1 MINLAPAAEPTPP
14 ARKVRQHRPYQQRIG
29 DKLNA
34 NWRKGVNSQLV
45 VAPTGAGKTFIGLSA
60 AKAAQDD
67 AKELFGCEPHEVG
80 ICWVAMR
87 RNLLLMA
94 QEDNM
99 ALVGA
104 QNLHTVS
111 MFDTNPARYFK
122 DYARVITVYD
132 EAHHVAAN
140 TCVGLHSAVDPDLTI
155 GLSATPLR
163 TDRMDLCFQVTVQD
177 AGYHRL
183 IQEGWLS
190 QFDHYSVS
198 GNWTPKSVAETYLSD
213 PKRWGQSV
221 CFFLTRK
228 ECEECATIMRAAGTR
243 AEVVTGSSNREQ
255 QQRDFE
261 DGKVDVMISMAVL
274 TEGFDCPQLQTVWV
288 RDSKHRSVITQ
299 MSGRALRLFEVNGV
313 RVAKNVVQSIEA
325 GYPFTRVASA
335 RMQYL
340 QVDGKWRSIGANDKA
355 WHAYALVSGRRV
367 EAYARGDIRPNAYML
382 TYSRGV
388 EWDSTN
394 GVIKKPAVRLK
405 PSSDSRSEDLAAQ
418 REQAQER
425 NNADP
430 GAE

>member
-1 MINLAPAAEPTPP
+1 MIKTL
-14 ARKVRQHRPYQQRIG
+14 QHRPYQQRIRE
-29 DKLNA
+29 KLNA
-34 NWRKGVNSQLV
+34 NWGKGVNSQLV
-45 VAPTGAGKTFIGLSA
+45 VAPTGAGKSVLGIQALA
-60 AKAAQDD
+60 DIKANSQ
-67 AKELFGCEPHEVG
+67 ELFGCAPEEVG
-80 ICWVAMR
+80 FGWVAHR
-87 RNLLLMA
+87 RNLLTMVEKTNA
-94 QEDNM
+94 EMFQVPD
-99 ALVGA
+99 
-104 QNLHTVS
+104 LHTIS
-111 MFDTNPARYFK
+111 MFDADPKQLLAKYK
-122 DYARVITVYD
+122 VRVLCHD
-132 EAHHVAAN
+132 ECQHNACSTA
-140 TCVGLHSAVDPDLTI
+140 VGLHSAINPHLSI

-190 QFDHYSVS
+190 QFDHYSIS
-198 GNWTPKSVAETYLSD
+198 GRWTPQSVAETYLAE

-221 CFFLTRK
+221 IFFLTRK
-228 ECEECATIMRAAGTR
+228 ECEDCAAILRTAGIR

-255 QQRDFE
+255 QQQDFE

-299 MSGRALRLFEVNGV
+299 MSGRALRLFEVDGV
-313 RVAKNVVQSIEA
+313 RIAKNVVQSIEA

-367 EAYARGDIRPNAYML
+367 EAYARGDIKPNAYML

-405 PSSDSRSEDLAAQ
+405 PSSDSRNEDLAAQ
-418 REQAQER
+418 RERAQEQG
-425 NNADP
+425 NADP